1 MTNNPK
7 QILIT
12 GGTGF
17 VGSYLCE
24 ELMRQGHFLTIL
36 TRSPQK
42 YTEENSKNQKYVGW
56 ETPLTPLMENTD
68 IVINLAGEN
77 LFGKRWTESVKK
89 RLYNSR
95 IDITRK
101 LADAMKECS
110 NPPDVF
116 ISASGINY
124 YAESGDEIITEES
137 ESGDDFLAKICIDWE
152 REALKAEQAGVRVAI
167 PRIAVVLEYDGGMVE
182 KMRLPFALFAGGPLG
197 NGKQYVSWIHMADL
211 CRAIIYPIDNPTISG
226 PYNAAAPDPITMN
239 ALANAMGKVMNRPS
253 FFRVP
258 EFALKLVL
266 GEAAQPV
273 LSSLRVKP
281 KVLLSEGFEFEFTDL
296 EIALA
301 DIL

>member
-124 YAESGDEIITEES
+124 YAESGDEIITEDS

>member
-42 YTEENSKNQKYVGW
+42 YTEENSKNQKFVGW

>member
-56 ETPLTPLMENTD
+56 ETPLNPLMENTD

-95 IDITRK
+95 IDITGK

-152 REALKAEQAGVRVAI
+152 REALKSEQAGVRVAI

-226 PYNAAAPDPITMN
+226 PYNASAPDPITMN
-239 ALANAMGKVMNRPS
+239 ALAKAMGKVMNRPS